1 VLLIVYLRNVMPA
14 SGFHPRLQQKER
26 EAAASLSCMT
36 PQRSLGGWGSG
47 LLAASTGVV
56 HFLANGVA
64 QPERSCTMTDCNSLA
79 NRANSTRL
87 KNSKIP
93 RQAIRHASRANAD
106 TPSLRGGH
114 PAPRRR
120 WDLPVR
126 RHPETRTTG
135 WTADH
140 PGASSLRRFQPF
152 AAAVPFET
160 WLMPRTAD
168 PSFGD
173 VSDAALAAFAPV
185 LRDVLA
191 GLGQALGD
199 PDCNLVIQSAPI
211 GDEDRQYFVWH
222 VRIIPRLQTVA
233 GFELGSG
240 MAINSWLPEESAS
253 LLRDAVRKS
262 RGI

>member
-1 VLLIVYLRNVMPA
+1 
-14 SGFHPRLQQKER
+14 
-26 EAAASLSCMT
+26 
-36 PQRSLGGWGSG
+36 
-47 LLAASTGVV
+47 
-56 HFLANGVA
+56 
-64 QPERSCTMTDCNSLA
+64 
-79 NRANSTRL
+79 
-87 KNSKIP
+87 
-93 RQAIRHASRANAD
+93 
-106 TPSLRGGH
+106 
-114 PAPRRR
+114 
-120 WDLPVR
+120 
-126 RHPETRTTG
+126 
-135 WTADH
+135 
-140 PGASSLRRFQPF
+140 
-152 AAAVPFET
+152 
-160 WLMPRTAD
+160 MPRTAD

-222 VRIIPRLQTVA
+222 VRIIPRLQTVS

-262 RGI
+262 RGILAEHAKQRDGSNAQHT